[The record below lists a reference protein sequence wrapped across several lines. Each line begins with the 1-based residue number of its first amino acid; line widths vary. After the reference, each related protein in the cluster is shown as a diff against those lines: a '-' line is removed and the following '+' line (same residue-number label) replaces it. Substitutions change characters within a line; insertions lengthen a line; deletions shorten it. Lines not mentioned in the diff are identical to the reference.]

1 MADDISGIPP
11 RVGSLEMEV
20 HTIRHRLTVLEDSHR
35 EIPHRMT
42 KVEISVERLPAIDE
56 RLGNLEGQV
65 AAGFNRLMGAFGIGS
80 VLVSAVVT
88 LAPYISKLIKG

>member
-1 MADDISGIPP
+1 MSSIPP

-20 HTIRHRLTVLEDSHR
+20 HTIRHRLAALEDSHR

-42 KVEISVERLPAIDE
+42 KVEITVERLPAIDE

-88 LAPYISKLIKG
+88 FAPYIAKLIKG